1 MNIFGYRTFIHFLI
15 NNALSL
21 FFYLF
26 LFLVT
31 LVFSSYV
38 VQRNEVGKIQEI
50 GTHRLEMSY
59 ASLRSHIDK
68 YAYLPFI
75 LTSDKNI
82 HDLLAQPADENL
94 KRSVNIYLQNV
105 NEQSKARTIYL
116 LDKNGVAI
124 ASSNWNTTESFIGNR
139 YVHRPYFQDAV
150 QKGKGFFYGVGET
163 SRIPGCYLS
172 QVVLDKNRNIKG
184 IIVVK
189 ITLLQ
194 LESIWKQK
202 NEDTF
207 VVDENGIIFLSSHSG
222 LRWKTL
228 GQLTDQVVEKIKQ
241 TKQYDLSEL
250 QLLHW
255 HKEVTAIEQAFLVK
269 FGSQTHTVLQQ
280 SLKIPDL
287 HWEIFILS
295 DMTTV
300 HQSVSQIQIVTI
312 FGYGFFGIFILY
324 LKQRKKRIQEALFAQ
339 KQLKQA
345 YDELELKVSERTQAL
360 VQTNEQLQKEIKE
373 REKATYNL
381 KKAQDE
387 LIQATKLAVI
397 GQMAAGITHELN
409 QPLAAMR
416 PLVENM
422 RIFLERQQYGAVE
435 RNIEYVLDLVNR
447 MAKIT
452 SQLRAFSKKTKSEVK
467 AVCVQ
472 STIQNVLLLL
482 EQSRQIQNVE
492 ICTQITEENLYI
504 DADDI
509 RIEQVLLNL
518 CRNAL
523 DAMSLVEKPRL
534 VLQLAKEN
542 DSVVLS
548 VSDNGSGIEEDI
560 VPHIFE
566 PFFTT
571 KEGGHGLGLGLA
583 ISQSI
588 INDYG
593 GEILFFHNQPCG
605 TIFQIHFKQSTS
617 MTISKN

>member
-1 MNIFGYRTFIHFLI
+1 MFLYRAFLRFLVS
-15 NNALSL
+15 NALSV

-31 LVFSSYV
+31 LVFSSYL
-38 VQRNEVGKIQEI
+38 VQRSELLKIQEI
-50 GTHRLEMSY
+50 GMHRLEMSY

-75 LTSDKNI
+75 LTSDKNV
-82 HDLLAQPADENL
+82 HDLLAYPTDKELQKIVNL
-94 KRSVNIYLQNV
+94 YLGKV

-139 YVHRPYFQDAV
+139 YVHRPYFQDAIRH
-150 QKGKGFFYGVGET
+150 GKAFFYGVGET

-172 QVVLDKNRNIKG
+172 QTVLDKNKNIQG

-194 LESIWKQK
+194 LEHIWKQK

-222 LRWKTL
+222 LRWKMFF
-228 GQLTDQVVEKIKQ
+228 QLTNSVIEKIKQ
-241 TKQYDLSEL
+241 TKQYELSQL

-255 HKEVTAIEQAFLVK
+255 KKEPTAIEQTFLVK
-269 FGSQTHTVLQQ
+269 LDSHKQTLLQQ

-287 HWEIFILS
+287 NWEIFILS
-295 DMTTV
+295 DMTMV
-300 HQSVSQIQIVTI
+300 QQSVYQIQIVTV
-312 FGYGFFGIFILY
+312 FGYGFLGIFILY
-324 LKQRKKRIQEALFAQ
+324 LKQRKKRIQDGFFAQ
-339 KQLKQA
+339 EQLKKA

-360 VQTNEQLQKEIKE
+360 VQTNEKLQKEIKE

-422 RIFLERQQYGAVE
+422 RIFLEREQYDSVE
-435 RNIEYVLDLVNR
+435 RNVEYVLDLVSR

-452 SQLRAFSKKTKSEVK
+452 SQLRAFSKKTKSEIK
-467 AVCVQ
+467 LVCVQ
-472 STIQNVLLLL
+472 TTIQNVLLLL
-482 EQSRQIQNVE
+482 EQSRQTKNIE
-492 ICTQITEENLYI
+492 ISTQLPAENLYI
-504 DADDI
+504 CADDI

-523 DAMSLVEKPRL
+523 DAMLLVERPHL
-534 VLQLAKEN
+534 VLQLIQEN
-542 DSVVLS
+542 EDVVLS
-548 VSDNGSGIEEDI
+548 VSDNGSGINEDI
-560 VPHIFE
+560 LPHIFE

-571 KEGGHGLGLGLA
+571 KEGGQGLGLGLA

-593 GEILFFHNQPCG
+593 GEIKVMHNQSCG
-605 TIFQIHFKQSTS
+605 TTFRIHFKSV
-617 MTISKN
+617 KPK

>member
-1 MNIFGYRTFIHFLI
+1 MFLYRAFFRFLAS
-15 NNALSL
+15 NALSVL
-21 FFYLF
+21 FYLF

-31 LVFSSYV
+31 LVSSSYL
-38 VQRNEVGKIQEI
+38 VQRSELLKIQEI

-75 LTSDKNI
+75 LTSDKNV
-82 HDLLAQPADENL
+82 HDLLAHPTDKSLQ
-94 KRSVNIYLQNV
+94 KTVNIYLEKV

-116 LDKNGVAI
+116 LDKNGVSI
-124 ASSNWNTTESFIGNR
+124 ASSNWNTAESFIGNR
-139 YVHRPYFQDAV
+139 YVHRPYFQDAI
-150 QKGKGFFYGVGET
+150 QRGKAFFYGVGET

-172 QVVLDKNRNIKG
+172 QTVLDKNRNIQG

-194 LESIWKQK
+194 LENIWKQK

-207 VVDENGIIFLSSHSG
+207 VVDEHSIIFLSSHSG
-222 LRWKTL
+222 LRWKMFF
-228 GQLTDQVVEKIKQ
+228 QLTNSVIEKIKQ
-241 TKQYDLSEL
+241 TKQYDLSQL

-255 HKEVTAIEQAFLVK
+255 KKEPTAIEQTFLVK
-269 FGSQTHTVLQQ
+269 LDSHKQTLLQQ

-287 HWEIFILS
+287 NWEIFILS
-295 DMTTV
+295 DMTMV
-300 HQSVSQIQIVTI
+300 QQSVYQMQIVTV
-312 FGYGFFGIFILY
+312 FGYGFLGVFILY
-324 LKQRKKRIQEALFAQ
+324 LKQRKKRIQEAFFAQ
-339 KQLKQA
+339 EQLKKA

-422 RIFLERQQYGAVE
+422 RIFLEREQYGSVE
-435 RNIEYVLDLVNR
+435 RNIEYVLDLVSR

-452 SQLRAFSKKTKSEVK
+452 SQLRAFSKKTKSEIK
-467 AVCVQ
+467 LVCIQ
-472 STIQNVLLLL
+472 TTIQNVLLLL
-482 EQSRQIQNVE
+482 EQSRQTKNIE
-492 ICTQITEENLYI
+492 ISTQLPAENLYI
-504 DADDI
+504 CADDI

-523 DAMSLVEKPRL
+523 DAMLLVERPHL
-534 VLQLAKEN
+534 VLQLIQEN
-542 DSVVLS
+542 EDVVLS
-548 VSDNGSGIEEDI
+548 VSDNGSGINEDI
-560 VPHIFE
+560 LPHIFE

-571 KEGGHGLGLGLA
+571 KEGGQGLGLGLA

-593 GEILFFHNQPCG
+593 GEIKVMHNQSCG
-605 TIFQIHFKQSTS
+605 TTFQIHFKSV
-617 MTISKN
+617 K